1 MLYSLKKKDA
11 YMMILTTYFM
21 TFISISRSYVLFAV
35 LSIRIFLHSLA
46 HASQIFIFDILEM
59 NRRIRTYLLRVMRV
73 TVQLYASCH

>member
-1 MLYSLKKKDA
+1 
-11 YMMILTTYFM
+11 M

-35 LSIRIFLHSLA
+35 LPIMIFLHSLA

-73 TVQLYASCH
+73 MVQLYASYH